1 MNYKQSLKVDTQ
13 IFVVGPQ
20 IANPQIFGLILQTQ
34 NHKFLRCDSPQ
45 NRKSANLWKLLVGS
59 RMQRSESNQL
69 SRPRDIRRIF
79 WGFCINRLG
88 IGPIHYVSS
97 RSDLASNSWRYSYR
111 KSANVFVVPVRKSQF
126 RKEKSSVFDP
136 LQIKFAFNISLPMS
150 VYFRLR
156 NFL

>member
-20 IANPQIFGLILQTQ
+20 IANPQILGLILQTQ
-34 NHKFLRCDSPQ
+34 NHKFLRCASPQ

-88 IGPIHYVSS
+88 IGPLHYVSS
-97 RSDLASNSWRYSYR
+97 RSDFGFEFLEIFLSQIR
-111 KSANVFVVPVRKSQF
+111 KCLCCPSP
-126 RKEKSSVFDP
+126 
-136 LQIKFAFNISLPMS
+136 QIAIPQGKKQCF
-150 VYFRLR
+150 
-156 NFL
+156 